1 MENLCYIQPVDL
13 EAKLG
18 EMGLSAPIIQ
28 QAVIAG
34 QLRRNS
40 CTRNDPPSI
49 PGMEA
54 WRWTVRT
61 LRELLIP
68 LGWERSDAGNF
79 SLVVNYK
86 MGIAI
91 AVNTGD
97 DGTGDPLC
105 IPRTK
110 HPKGSKTA
118 AAILKN
124 AEQLSFKFPGEEET
138 DNIANA
144 KLLTWVLLVARE
156 HDRVLYELCL
166 PISMKDGKPVGWKE
180 RIIFP
185 PLDLAPRVQETIN
198 AAEQIVVKISKKG

>member
-1 MENLCYIQPVDL
+1 MENVCYIQPIDL

-18 EMGLSAPIIQ
+18 EMSLSTPIIQ

-61 LRELLIP
+61 LRERLIP

-79 SLVVNYK
+79 SLIVNYK
-86 MGIAI
+86 LGIAI

-110 HPKGSKTA
+110 HSKGSKTA

-124 AEQLSFKFPGEEET
+124 AQQLSLFPGEEET
-138 DNIANA
+138 DNVANGA
-144 KLLTWVLLVARE
+144 FITWFLLVARE

-180 RIIFP
+180 RIIFS
-185 PLDLAPRVQETIN
+185 PLDLAPPIQGTPN
-198 AAEQIVVKISKKG
+198 TAEEIVVEISKKE